1 MISKLQ
7 KKLTLTALC
16 TLVLIFVLVV
26 AAINI
31 AYGAVLRN
39 QISQSLSILTG
50 RYAESSVQSSHTG
63 TTRRTRDGLPAVR
76 ASTVSRMTDF
86 CVIRLNR
93 NGDLHEW
100 KSENT
105 EQYSDETVEALLNA
119 IREQDREEGCV
130 EHQAYRQ
137 EERNYGTLIVAMDVR
152 VEDEYARMLLMIT
165 AIVGGCTCVLLSVL
179 SVLLI
184 RRTMKPVQEA
194 VTKQQQFIWDASHE
208 LKTPMAA
215 ISANTQ
221 ALERDMGDNPCFRH
235 ILAEVRRMNELVQN
249 LLTLARMDNGQTFTM
264 ERFDLGAAL
273 EGVALPMEPLA
284 FEMGKTLQT
293 QLGEGIFCV
302 GNEPLIC
309 QLTTILLTNAL
320 QYSNEGGTVTLS
332 LEKRGRQ
339 RLIRVHNT
347 GSYLP
352 PEEQEKVFDRFYRAD
367 HSHSRKTGGSGI
379 GLAIAR
385 SIAQLHHGEIRIDSS
400 PEDGTAFTVVLE
412 DQG

>member
-1 MISKLQ
+1 
-7 KKLTLTALC
+7 
-16 TLVLIFVLVV
+16 
-26 AAINI
+26 
-31 AYGAVLRN
+31 
-39 QISQSLSILTG
+39 
-50 RYAESSVQSSHTG
+50 
-63 TTRRTRDGLPAVR
+63 
-76 ASTVSRMTDF
+76 
-86 CVIRLNR
+86 
-93 NGDLHEW
+93 
-100 KSENT
+100 
-105 EQYSDETVEALLNA
+105 
-119 IREQDREEGCV
+119 
-130 EHQAYRQ
+130 
-137 EERNYGTLIVAMDVR
+137 
-152 VEDEYARMLLMIT
+152 
-165 AIVGGCTCVLLSVL
+165 
-179 SVLLI
+179 
-184 RRTMKPVQEA
+184 
-194 VTKQQQFIWDASHE
+194 
-208 LKTPMAA
+208 
-215 ISANTQ
+215 
-221 ALERDMGDNPCFRH
+221 
-235 ILAEVRRMNELVQN
+235 MNELVQN

-284 FEMGKTLQT
+284 FEMGKTLQM

>member
-7 KKLTLTALC
+7 TKLTMTALC

-26 AAINI
+26 ASINI

-50 RYAESSVQSSHTG
+50 RYTESSMQSSHTG

-105 EQYSDETVEALLNA
+105 EQYSDETVETLLNA
-119 IREQDREEGCV
+119 IREQNREEGRV
-130 EHQAYRQ
+130 GHQAYRQ
-137 EERNYGTLIVAMDVR
+137 EERSYGTLIVAMDVS
-152 VEDEYARMLLMIT
+152 VEDEYARMLLLIT
-165 AIVGGCTCVLLSVL
+165 TIVGGCTCVLLSWL

-221 ALERDMGDNPCFRH
+221 ALERDMGDNPYFRH
-235 ILAEVRRMNELVQN
+235 ILTEVRRMNELVQN
-249 LLTLARMDNGQTFTM
+249 LLTLARMDNGRTFTM

-400 PEDGTAFTVVLE
+400 PENGTAFTVVLE

>member
-1 MISKLQ
+1 
-7 KKLTLTALC
+7 
-16 TLVLIFVLVV
+16 
-26 AAINI
+26 
-31 AYGAVLRN
+31 
-39 QISQSLSILTG
+39 
-50 RYAESSVQSSHTG
+50 
-63 TTRRTRDGLPAVR
+63 
-76 ASTVSRMTDF
+76 MTDF

-137 EERNYGTLIVAMDVR
+137 EERNYGTLIVAMDVS

-264 ERFDLGAAL
+264 ERFDLGATL

-284 FEMGKTLQT
+284 FEMGKILQT

>member
-16 TLVLIFVLVV
+16 ALALIFVLVV
-26 AAINI
+26 AAINL

-50 RYAESSVQSSHTG
+50 RYAESGDQASRNGAV
-63 TTRRTRDGLPAVR
+63 RRTREGLPAVR

-93 NGDLHEW
+93 NGELHEW

-105 EQYSDETVEALLNA
+105 EQYSDETVGALLNA
-119 IREQDREEGCV
+119 IREQNREEGRIG
-130 EHQAYRQ
+130 HQAYRQ
-137 EERNYGTLIVAMDVR
+137 EERSYGTLIAAMDVS
-152 VEDEYARMLLMIT
+152 VEDEYARMLLLIT
-165 AIVGGCTCVLLSVL
+165 AIVGGCTCVLLSAL

-221 ALERDMGDNPCFRH
+221 ALEKDLGDNPYFRH
-235 ILAEVRRMNELVQN
+235 ILTEVRQMNELVQN
-249 LLTLARMDNGQTFTM
+249 LLTLARMDNGQSFSM
-264 ERFDLGAAL
+264 ERFDLGTAL
-273 EGVALPMEPLA
+273 MSAALPMEPLA

-320 QYSNEGGTVTLS
+320 QYANEGGVVTLS
-332 LEKRGRQ
+332 LEARGRQ

-352 PEEQEKVFDRFYRAD
+352 PEEREKVFDRFYRAD
-367 HSHSRKTGGSGI
+367 HSHSRKSGGSGI

-400 PEDGTAFTVVLE
+400 PEEGTAFTVVLE

>member
-26 AAINI
+26 ASINI

-50 RYAESSVQSSHTG
+50 RYTESSMQSSHTG

-105 EQYSDETVEALLNA
+105 EQYSDETVETLLNA
-119 IREQDREEGCV
+119 IREQNREEGRV
-130 EHQAYRQ
+130 GHQAYRQ
-137 EERNYGTLIVAMDVR
+137 EERSYGTLIVAMDVS
-152 VEDEYARMLLMIT
+152 VEDEYARMLLLIT
-165 AIVGGCTCVLLSVL
+165 TIVGGCTCVLLSWL

-221 ALERDMGDNPCFRH
+221 ALERDMGDNPYFRH
-235 ILAEVRRMNELVQN
+235 ILTELRRMSELV
-249 LLTLARMDNGQTFTM
+249 
-264 ERFDLGAAL
+264 
-273 EGVALPMEPLA
+273 
-284 FEMGKTLQT
+284 
-293 QLGEGIFCV
+293 
-302 GNEPLIC
+302 
-309 QLTTILLTNAL
+309 
-320 QYSNEGGTVTLS
+320 
-332 LEKRGRQ
+332 
-339 RLIRVHNT
+339 
-347 GSYLP
+347 
-352 PEEQEKVFDRFYRAD
+352 
-367 HSHSRKTGGSGI
+367 
-379 GLAIAR
+379 
-385 SIAQLHHGEIRIDSS
+385 
-400 PEDGTAFTVVLE
+400 
-412 DQG
+412 